1 MRLYPRTLPIFIFI
15 PPLEVLSLI
24 SLTAI
29 VKLISAALTTSL
41 HFDFLRTLLSETI
54 EIFCQKTTVLFLV
67 IIIPPSSCCFALKKV
82 TIIFFD
88 LPFESYW

>member
-41 HFDFLRTLLSETI
+41 HLNFLSKNYCVIFGYNYPPIELLLRFKKGNYN
-54 EIFCQKTTVLFLV
+54 IF
-67 IIIPPSSCCFALKKV
+67 
-82 TIIFFD
+82 
-88 LPFESYW
+88 